1 MGVLFKGEYIDMKD
15 LIIIGAGPAGLSA
28 AIYGKRAGYDV
39 LVVDESGMGGGQV
52 LTTYVVDN
60 YPGLP
65 GISGFELGDR
75 MKKHAEETGAE
86 FIAANVEMIE
96 KVEEKFVV
104 KSDEGD
110 FEAKAVVVATGA
122 KHRKLMIPGEE
133 ELLGMGVSYCAT
145 CDGAFFRNRTVVV
158 VGGGDVALEDAL
170 FLARACS
177 KVYLVHRR
185 DSFRGAQILVDKV
198 KETENIEII
207 YNAKVVGIQ
216 GEDQVESVKLE
227 YTDGKA
233 SQVISTNGV
242 FIAVGMQ
249 PVTNTISNLVEMSPE
264 GYVVAN
270 ESGETS
276 LKGLFVAGDLRTKRL
291 RQIITAA
298 ADGANVITSVSEY
311 LNAQ

>member
-1 MGVLFKGEYIDMKD
+1 MKD

-28 AIYGKRAGYDV
+28 AIYGKRAGFDV

-75 MKKHAEETGAE
+75 MKKHAEETGTE
-86 FIAANVEMIE
+86 FLAASVEAIE
-96 KVEEKFVV
+96 KDGDVFIV
-104 KSDEGD
+104 KTDEGQL
-110 FEAKAVVVATGA
+110 EAKAVVVATGA
-122 KHRKLMIPGEE
+122 KHKKLMIPGEE

-145 CDGAFFRNRTVVV
+145 CDGAFFRNKTAVV
-158 VGGGDVALEDAL
+158 VGGGDVALEDAI

-185 DSFRGAQILVDKV
+185 AEFRGTQILVDKV
-198 KETENIEII
+198 KDTENIEII
-207 YNAKVVGIQ
+207 YNAKVVEIQ
-216 GEDQVESVKLE
+216 GKNQVESVKLE
-227 YTDGKA
+227 YTDGQA
-233 SQVISTNGV
+233 SQVLSTNGI

-249 PVTNTISNLVEMSPE
+249 PVTNTITDLVEMSE
-264 GYVVAN
+264 DGYVVAG
-270 ESGETS
+270 EGGETS

-298 ADGANVITSVSEY
+298 ADGANVITSVGEY
-311 LNAQ
+311 LNEQ